1 MKTGLFFGTFDPVH
15 NAHIKAAKAALSAYG
30 LDEICFIPSGMP
42 VEHNK
47 KHPGALPVHR
57 YNMLKIAVCDEPK
70 FSVSDI
76 ETKSKKPM
84 YTVET
89 ILEYKSL
96 NPDAELYILAGED
109 TAKKMPGWQG
119 YDEIKQYAKIIS
131 FARMDDISSTIIRD
145 EIKKNGYSHDISES
159 VMNYI
164 TAYALYQENLSYEI
178 IKKRLAAELDEHRYI
193 HSIGVADT
201 AKDMAEKLG
210 GDPEKA
216 YRAGLLHDVGKPY
229 SGALRHAP
237 FGRQIAEEYYNEK
250 DADILNSIENHTL
263 GRIGMSLLEKI
274 IFVADFIEPGREFP
288 DYPGLVDLRNMA
300 RVDIDNALLE
310 SYFAEFGYL
319 ARTGREIDARA
330 LEVYNYYRGQTHG

>member
-1 MKTGLFFGTFDPVH
+1 MKIGLFFGTFDPVH
-15 NAHIKAAKAALSAYG
+15 KAHIEAAKAALSAYG
-30 LDEICFIPSGMP
+30 LDKVCFIPSGMP
-42 VEHNK
+42 VEHSQ
-47 KHPGALPVHR
+47 KHPETLPIHR
-57 YNMLKIAVCDEPK
+57 YNMLKLAVNGEQNLT
-70 FSVSDI
+70 VSDI

-89 ILEYKSL
+89 IREFKELY
-96 NPDAELYILAGED
+96 PDAELYLLAGHD
-109 TAKKMPGWQG
+109 TAAKMTSWQG
-119 YDEIKQYAKIIS
+119 YEEIKQNAQIIT
-131 FARMDDISSTIIRD
+131 FARIDEISSSHIRD
-145 EIKKNGYSHDISES
+145 ELKQNGSSTDITEP
-159 VMNYI
+159 VAAYI
-164 TAYALYQENLSYEI
+164 LGYALYQNDLSYDI
-178 IKKRLAAELDEHRYI
+178 IKKRLKAELDEHRYI
-193 HSIGVADT
+193 HSLGVADT

-210 GDPEKA
+210 ENPEKA

-237 FGRQIAEEYYNEK
+237 YGRKIAEEYYGENDE
-250 DADILNSIENHTL
+250 DILNSVENHTL

-288 DYPGLVDLRNMA
+288 DYPGLADLRDMA
-300 RVDIDNALLE
+300 RKDIDNALLE